1 MNWQP
6 KQDIVGQK
14 MPRKSKEQE
23 RFYISNIRK
32 LISIEHSMPLREMQH
47 QLEQNG
53 IHLHV
58 DYINRLREKI
68 LRERTHRADRKI
80 LSSSL
85 AAFEDIL
92 TETTKIAWQIALSNQ
107 STRKERIAALKEI
120 REAQKDIFDKLF
132 DSGVFDRK
140 LGVVEHQPRA
150 AITIE
155 QKAQLIETMISWGI
169 IKPLEDH
176 ERLNSPQ
183 PADSDY
189 RPG

>member
-1 MNWQP
+1 
-6 KQDIVGQK
+6 

-23 RFYISNIRK
+23 RFYIANIRK
-32 LISIEHSMPLREMQH
+32 LIAIEHSMPLREMQH

-53 IHLHV
+53 LHLDI
-58 DYINRLREKI
+58 DYINRLRDKI
-68 LRERTHRADRKI
+68 LRERTHRADRKV

-140 LGVVEHQPRA
+140 LGVVEHQPKA
-150 AITIE
+150 ALTLE

-169 IKPLEDH
+169 IKPIENN
-176 ERLNSPQ
+176 ERSNNPQ
-183 PADSDY
+183 LTDPNHN
-189 RPG
+189 RG

>member
-1 MNWQP
+1 
-6 KQDIVGQK
+6 
-14 MPRKSKEQE
+14 MPHKSKEQE

-53 IHLHV
+53 IHLHI

-68 LRERTHRADRKI
+68 LRERTHRADRKL

-120 REAQKDIFDKLF
+120 RESQKDIFDKLF

-140 LGVVEHQPRA
+140 LGVVEHQPKLA
-150 AITIE
+150 LTIE
-155 QKAQLIETMISWGI
+155 QKAQLIETMIRWGI
-169 IKPLEDH
+169 IKNNENH
-176 ERLNSPQ
+176 ERLINPR
-183 PADSDY
+183 PTDADQN
-189 RPG
+189 RG